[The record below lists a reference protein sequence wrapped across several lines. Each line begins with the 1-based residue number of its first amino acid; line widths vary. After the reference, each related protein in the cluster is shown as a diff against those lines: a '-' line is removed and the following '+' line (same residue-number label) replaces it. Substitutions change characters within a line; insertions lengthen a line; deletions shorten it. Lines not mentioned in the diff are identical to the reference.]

1 MPTQLK
7 EKCFHDVKKALFLE
21 NKASDLS
28 LKYNSRNKR
37 VTVRLNNN
45 EPFHIYYEKYKRR
58 ETMRDNPNTKRFK
71 YVVKKIKKEINNPS
85 YKQSFVITIAE
96 GYSVDDLNVIGIN
109 IHIKKILELKSKMV
123 FAYITNKDMIKLKNK
138 NSIKIYEYKTDCY
151 ITIPEQRTY
160 PKFVKPA
167 FFPTRIG
174 RESNNNYL
182 DEIGWMNSSRASG
195 PNRTPTF
202 PLAQEVNG
210 RYNPDVV
217 YLFIF
222 DTGIARHRFL
232 NINEVP
238 TRSRNYVRDN
248 NNNLNP
254 NDWFDRNCH
263 GTHVAGIAAARRIE
277 SRDPTSLHF
286 VHPGFAGVASG
297 NQVISYKVLP
307 DDDSGGL
314 GTWLLEAQFDV
325 ILFASR
331 HPDANIVC
339 NMSLGGNG
347 ATENIINNPNFF
359 EQPNRIPVV
368 CAAGNDNQNTQLRNF
383 QPAASRGSIVVGN
396 ATRRERRTRDSNFGP
411 RIDIFAPGYLI
422 PSTGFKNNLFI
433 TLSGTSMAAPM
444 VAGAIALAM
453 ANRRRQG
460 QPNYTLEQILQVLRI
475 NSSTLSC
482 SMFPLPPSLDTC
494 QLRDPNMAETTRRF
508 LNINNLSLF

>member
-37 VTVRLNNN
+37 VTVCLNNN

-58 ETMRDNPNTKRFK
+58 EIMRDNPNTKWFK

-85 YKQSFVITIAE
+85 YKQSFVITIVE
-96 GYSVDDLNVIGIN
+96 GYSVDDLVVIGIN

-123 FAYITNKDMIKLKNK
+123 FAYLTNKDMIKLKNK

-167 FFPTRIG
+167 FFPIRIG
-174 RESNNNYL
+174 RESNNIYL

-195 PNRTPTF
+195 PNGTPTF

-210 RYNPDVV
+210 IYNPDVV

-222 DTGIARHRFL
+222 DTGISRHRFL

-254 NDWFDRNCH
+254 NDWFDRNRH
-263 GTHVAGIAAARRIE
+263 GTHVAGIAAARREEFI
-277 SRDPTSLHF
+277 DLPLF
-286 VHPGFAGVASG
+286 FHPGFAGVASG

-307 DDDSGGL
+307 DDGSGGL
-314 GTWLLEAQFDV
+314 GTWLLDAQFDV
-325 ILFASR
+325 ILFARR

-347 ATENIINNPNFF
+347 AAENIINNPILF

-368 CAAGNDNQNTQLRNF
+368 CAAGNDNQNTQLSNF
-383 QPAASRGSIVVGN
+383 QPAASPGSICVGN
-396 ATRRERRTRDSNFGP
+396 ATRRERRTDNSNFGP

-422 PSTGFKNNLFI
+422 PSTFFNDLFI

-460 QPNYTLEQILQVLRI
+460 EPNYTLEQILRVLRS
-475 NSSTLSC
+475 NSSALSC
-482 SMFPLPPSLDTC
+482 SIPLDRC
-494 QLRDPNMAETTRRF
+494 QLSDPNMAETTRRF
-508 LNINNLSLF
+508 LNINILELF